1 MIHHMKIGDYRSYQ
15 RTITKE
21 EVRLFGELTGD
32 LNDVHF
38 NEDYA
43 KTTPFK
49 KTIVHGMLVGS
60 LFSKIFGLD
69 YPGEGTIY
77 IAQSLIF
84 KKPVYPDDLLNVVV
98 TVKDIILERNRVI
111 FSTEI
116 FNEQNELMLTG
127 EATVMPR
134 KLLKEI

>member
-32 LNDVHF
+32 MNDVHF

-77 IAQSLIF
+77 IAQSLVF

-127 EATVMPR
+127 EATLMPR